1 MVNMRKKATGSRTE
15 KIMDRRLRRRR
26 RISRSRRVRLNPPRG
41 GVVREERSKR
51 PTDEIVAEGRD
62 DEEDEE
68 KDMDVLD
75 PIEFVD
81 GRVMVVLL
89 RAVRLMLMVPE

>member
-1 MVNMRKKATGSRTE
+1 MVNMRKKATGRTIE
-15 KIMDRRLRRRR
+15 KMTDRRLRRRR

-62 DEEDEE
+62 DEEE
-68 KDMDVLD
+68 DMDVLD